1 MKVSTVLIVIAI
13 LCTLSSC
20 QQSTD
25 ADETTTTVSSAST
38 TSAEEA
44 NGLTNTSTGSQPNQV
59 ITPTSAPTSAP
70 TTAGSSSESDKGEI
84 ATMSYSQW
92 KEETEKRLDEKYDG
106 IKREDLDRD
115 INDLASS
122 IQSALAKPG
131 LSVAKQA
138 DLNFAHNL
146 LMKGTA
152 NNDTSV
158 KKAAYDEALHILISV
173 VSMLNVGSASLR

>member
-70 TTAGSSSESDKGEI
+70 TTAGSSSESDKG
-84 ATMSYSQW
+84 YSQW